1 MAWEPNPQF
10 DSILLRRAH
19 SREYYKESM
28 YSRLTRWRRRKLQ
41 ALSEAQ
47 NHRCAYCGKHTHF
60 GKSDCMD
67 RATLDHLIPLC
78 KGKSSR
84 LIQTNKD
91 ENLIMACA
99 HCNAIRGHMNPM
111 KFYNKI
117 RCKPLPPMIE
127 KKESKFSKDPEKLA
141 HQKVKQGRL
150 LKTCWVMICFWPENA
165 QAIIEYKPKNRI
177 RKKYDQHINE
187 IRLRIYDAEIQRVS
201 QCNI

>member
-1 MAWEPNPQF
+1 MTWEPDPQF
-10 DSILLRRAH
+10 ESILLRRKH
-19 SREYYKESM
+19 SMAYYKESM
-28 YSRLTRWRRRKLQ
+28 YCRLTRWRRRKLR

-78 KGKSSR
+78 QSS
-84 LIQTNKD
+84 IQTNKD

-111 KFYNKI
+111 KFYRKI

-127 KKESKFSKDPEKLA
+127 KKEPKFSKDPEKFT

-165 QAIIEYKPKNRI
+165 QAIIEYKAKNRT
-177 RKKYDQHINE
+177 RKNYDQHINE
-187 IRLRIYDAEIQRVS
+187 IRKQIHDAKME
-201 QCNI
+201 